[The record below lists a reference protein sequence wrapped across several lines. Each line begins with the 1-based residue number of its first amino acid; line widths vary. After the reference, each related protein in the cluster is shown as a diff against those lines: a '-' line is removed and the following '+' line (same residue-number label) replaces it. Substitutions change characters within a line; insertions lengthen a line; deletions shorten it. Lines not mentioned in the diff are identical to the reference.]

1 MSNTTVIPEIQP
13 LLTVALPV
21 LNGGSQL
28 ALSVASVLNQ
38 SFTNW
43 ELFIMDDGSTD
54 GAIDTLPIFFDP
66 RIYIIK
72 DGCNRGLSSR
82 LNQAVSMA
90 NGKYFARMD
99 HDDICHPERFSRQVA
114 YLENHSEIDLLGTQC
129 ITIDENDCING
140 ILPSAN
146 DHEEICL
153 RPWLG
158 FYIPH
163 PTWMG
168 RLEWFRHYPYR
179 EPAPYCCE
187 DQDLLLRAY
196 ESSRYHTLPDRLL
209 AYRIRSHTLWQKLL
223 RTRIAM
229 LRIQSEYFLSKK
241 QWDDA
246 ALSAAMAIARI
257 GRDSWRELQHLLN
270 ISGKFHQGEIV
281 PKEEFLQ
288 WNLIIQNLKLEK
300 LKAKTNQS

>member
-1 MSNTTVIPEIQP
+1 MSNTIITPEIQP

-28 ALSVASVLNQ
+28 GLSVASVLNQ

-43 ELFIMDDGSTD
+43 ELLIMDDGSTD
-54 GAIDTLPIFFDP
+54 GAIDSLPISTDP
-66 RIYIIK
+66 RIVIVK

-90 NGKYFARMD
+90 KGKYFARMD
-99 HDDICHPERFSRQVA
+99 HDDICHPERFSRQVKF
-114 YLENHSEIDLLGTQC
+114 LENHTEIDLLATQC
-129 ITIDENDCING
+129 VTIDENDRING
-140 ILPSAN
+140 ILPSAT
-146 DHEEICL
+146 DHAKICL

-168 RLEWFRHYPYR
+168 RLEWFRHFPYR

-196 ESSRYHTLPDRLL
+196 MTSHYHTLPDRLL
-209 AYRIRSHTLWQKLL
+209 AYRVRSHTQWRKLL
-223 RTRIAM
+223 RTRVAM
-229 LRIQSEYFLSKK
+229 LKFQIEFFNSNKQWLNLFLSI
-241 QWDDA
+241 
-246 ALSAAMAIARI
+246 SMAIARI
-257 GRDSWRELQHLLN
+257 GRDSWRELCHL
-270 ISGKFHQGEIV
+270 ISFSNELHRSDLV
-281 PKEEFLQ
+281 PKEESQ
-288 WNLIIQNLKLEK
+288 KWQQIIKNLKLIN
-300 LKAKTNQS
+300 LKQSSN

>member
-1 MSNTTVIPEIQP
+1 MSNTTITPETQP

-54 GAIDTLPIFFDP
+54 GAIDSLSSLSDP
-66 RIYIIK
+66 RIVIVR
-72 DGCNRGLSSR
+72 DGCNRGLSTR
-82 LNQAVSMA
+82 LNQAITMA

-114 YLENHSEIDLLGTQC
+114 FLENHSEIDLLATQC
-129 ITIDENDCING
+129 ITIDENDLING
-140 ILPSAN
+140 TLPSAT
-146 DHEEICL
+146 DHTEICL
-153 RPWLG
+153 RPWKG

-168 RLEWFRHYPYR
+168 RLEWFRQHLYR

-187 DQDLLLRAY
+187 DQDLLLRAHLT
-196 ESSRYHTLPDRLL
+196 SHYHTLPDRLL
-209 AYRIRSHTLWQKLL
+209 AYRVRSHTHWKKLL
-223 RTRIAM
+223 RTRVAM
-229 LRIQSEYFLSKK
+229 LKIQIEYFYSKK
-241 QWDDA
+241 KWLDVS
-246 ALSAAMAIARI
+246 LSAAMTIARI
-257 GRDSWRELQHLLN
+257 GRDAWRELCHLMSSLDEM
-270 ISGKFHQGEIV
+270 HQSEMA
-281 PKEEFLQ
+281 PHEDCEQ
-288 WNLIIQNLKLEK
+288 WALIIKNLKLSNPK
-300 LKAKTNQS
+300 LKANH

>member
-1 MSNTTVIPEIQP
+1 MRNRKIIPNKEP

-28 ALSVASVLNQ
+28 GLSVASVLSQ

-54 GAIDTLPIFFDP
+54 GAIDSLSTLSDP
-66 RIYIIK
+66 RIFIVK
-72 DGCNRGLSSR
+72 DGCNRGLSAR

-99 HDDICHPERFSRQVA
+99 HDDICHPERFSRQIE
-114 YLENHSEIDLLGTQC
+114 YLESHLEIDLLATQC
-129 ITIDENDCING
+129 ITIDENDVING
-140 ILPSAN
+140 TLPSVKN
-146 DHEEICL
+146 CEKICI
-153 RPWLG
+153 RPWQG

-168 RLEWFRHYPYR
+168 RLEWFRQYPYR

-187 DQDLLLRAY
+187 DQDLLLRAHLK
-196 ESSRYHTLPDRLL
+196 SCYHSLTDRLL
-209 AYRIRSHTLWQKLL
+209 AYRVRSHAPWQKLL

-229 LRIQSEYFLSKK
+229 LNMQYEYFSSNK
-241 QWDDA
+241 QWNNV
-246 ALSAAMAIARI
+246 ALSTAMALARI
-257 GRDSWRELQHLLN
+257 VRDVWKVFYCTLKPSAAIYHGQMPSKTECYEWKQV
-270 ISGKFHQGEIV
+270 IK
-281 PKEEFLQ
+281 
-288 WNLIIQNLKLEK
+288 NLKTVS
-300 LKAKTNQS
+300 LKYLA